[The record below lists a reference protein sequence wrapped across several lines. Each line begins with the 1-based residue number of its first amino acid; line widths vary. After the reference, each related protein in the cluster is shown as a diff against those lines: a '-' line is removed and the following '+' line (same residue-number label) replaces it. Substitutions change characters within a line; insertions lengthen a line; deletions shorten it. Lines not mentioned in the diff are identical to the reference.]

1 MMVRQ
6 NKFRK
11 IVMEKSLDVVN
22 SADLAK
28 KVSDVVVFGNPDTW
42 MLLCK
47 ASSKEQGWMK
57 STKVMNVP
65 TGVIL
70 QVSTQQGQSVAEA
83 VTYVPGVVAVHE
95 NGTLQ
100 LVSRGLNISA

>member
-1 MMVRQ
+1 
-6 NKFRK
+6 
-11 IVMEKSLDVVN
+11 MEKSLDVVN
-22 SADLAK
+22 SADLSK

-47 ASSKEQGWMK
+47 ASSKSQGWMK

-83 VTYVPGVVAVHE
+83 LVYVPGIVATDK
-95 NGTLQ
+95 NGTLELLDSNEC
-100 LVSRGLNISA
+100 LV